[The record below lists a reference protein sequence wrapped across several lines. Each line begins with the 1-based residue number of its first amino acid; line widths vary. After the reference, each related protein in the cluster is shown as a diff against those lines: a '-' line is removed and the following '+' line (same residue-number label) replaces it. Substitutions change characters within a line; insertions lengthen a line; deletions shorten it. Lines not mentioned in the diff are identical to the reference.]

1 MFEENFLI
9 LQVRKED
16 INLPCAWIRVPSR
29 RNDVNKGPIK
39 ITYNG
44 KHCYLQCKTVDDTLD
59 NHKSYAIIKHCY
71 PNENIIFISEHY
83 RDILGIDKPKV
94 TTSKNIFK
102 ELKYRK
108 CKLSIHY
115 PNRIS
120 KYIYF
125 YEAAWQ
131 HPDIY
136 AKISITIGVLSL
148 FLGIFGLI
156 LGLLS
161 IDHIKNS
168 LLIKN
173 YTLKGAYLFILISSA
188 CYFLYHTIFKKKI
201 ECFWKVSL
209 SIVLIIFSFILYIL
223 QCS

>member
-1 MFEENFLI
+1 MIEEDFLI
-9 LQVRKED
+9 LQARKED
-16 INLPCAWIRVPSR
+16 INLPCAWIRIPSR
-29 RNDVNKGPIK
+29 ENDVKKGPIK

-44 KHCYLQCKTVDDTLD
+44 KYCYLQCRAVDDTLD
-59 NHKSYAIIKHCY
+59 NHKSYKIIKHGY
-71 PNENIIFISEHY
+71 PNKNIIFISEHY
-83 RDILGIDKPKV
+83 RDILEIDKYKV
-94 TTSKNIFK
+94 TTSKNIYEESEHK
-102 ELKYRK
+102 K
-108 CKLSIHY
+108 CKLRIKY

-136 AKISITIGVLSL
+136 AKTSIVMAVLSL
-148 FLGIFGLI
+148 SLGLCGLF

-161 IDHIKNS
+161 IDHIKNL

-173 YTLKGAYLFILISSA
+173 YTLKNVYLLILVISVI
-188 CYFLYHTIFKKKI
+188 YLLVNTISKKRI
-201 ECFWKVSL
+201 ECFWKISL
-209 SIVLIIFSFILYIL
+209 SIVLIIFSFILCIL